1 MLGCHKIRTIFC
13 DEFVLCVSPLSY
25 RLIGRCRGL
34 SPGVAGGV
42 AGAAIDCPIRY
53 APNGRIVRSCGCG
66 ARRNEPGALRARRLS
81 ARRGG
86 ERRIGACQK
95 PRGGRLPPVQISRK
109 KEKKAPLRRW
119 VGGLVARFGGLF
131 GPIVFWVAT
140 A

>member
-1 MLGCHKIRTIFC
+1 MWCAEER
-13 DEFVLCVSPLSY
+13 
-25 RLIGRCRGL
+25 
-34 SPGVAGGV
+34 AWGV
-42 AGAAIDCPIRY
+42 AGAAFERPQR
-53 APNGRIVRSCGCG
+53 
-66 ARRNEPGALRARRLS
+66 
-81 ARRGG
+81 G

-95 PRGGRLPPVQISRK
+95 PRGGRLPPVQLSRK